1 MTLSGYYPYGKI
13 TLAQREIPRYSGRLE
28 ATTRTYLCRRQIN
41 MTENRTSRTYQ
52 NYIGGVW
59 CDSVSGQLYPVV
71 NPAHNTQVIGQ
82 FQASLPQ
89 DADNAIAAAGD
100 AASGWAST
108 PAPQRGAILYRALD
122 IMARRAEE
130 LARAITLEEGKP
142 IADAAGEVKRAM
154 NIIEYAAG
162 EGRRLFGYTT
172 PSELPDTVAY
182 TVKRPI
188 GVVAIITPWNF
199 PLAIPAWKIA
209 PALVC
214 GNTLVYKPASATPLS
229 AVKLVEIFEEAGLP
243 AGVLNLVTGP
253 GASVGNTLVED
264 ERVGGISFTGS
275 TEIGT
280 AITARGSELLKKVQC
295 EMGGKNAAIILND
308 ADLDKAVPGVVQGA
322 FGSTGQRCTA
332 TSRAIVEDGI
342 YNEFMET
349 LLAQT
354 KALTVGDGMDASKD
368 VAPLSSKDQ
377 LDTVL
382 EYIGIGPEE
391 GARLTF
397 GGHQLRG
404 GEFDEGYYVEP
415 TIFTEVKTDM
425 RIAREEIF
433 GPVLCVF
440 RASDLQEAVRISND
454 VDFGLSSSVY
464 TRDLVQ
470 AHEYINTAKTGMVHV
485 NAPTLGGEVHM
496 PFGGLGASGTGQRE
510 QGTEGFDFFTETI
523 SVYID
528 HSAGAKERSRFI

>member
-1 MTLSGYYPYGKI
+1 MTSNSIK
-13 TLAQREIPRYSGRLE
+13 
-28 ATTRTYLCRRQIN
+28 QIHK
-41 MTENRTSRTYQ
+41 
-52 NYIGGVW
+52 NYIGGRW
-59 CDSVSGQLYPVV
+59 IDSVSGQHYPVV
-71 NPAHNTQVIGQ
+71 NPAHTSQVIGQ

-89 DADNAIAAAGD
+89 DADNAITAATD
-100 AASGWAST
+100 AAQAWAST
-108 PAPQRGAILYRALD
+108 PAPQRGAALYKTLD
-122 IMARRAEE
+122 IMALRADE
-130 LARAITLEEGKP
+130 LARAITIEEGKP
-142 IADAAGEVKRAM
+142 ITDAVGEVKRAM

-172 PSELPDTVAY
+172 PSELPETVAY

-209 PALVC
+209 PCLIA
-214 GNTLVYKPASATPLS
+214 GNTVVYKPASATPLS

-243 AGVLNLVTGP
+243 SGVINLVTGP
-253 GASVGNTLVED
+253 GRSVGNTLVED
-264 ERVGGISFTGS
+264 RRVGGVSFTGS
-275 TEIGT
+275 TEVGT
-280 AITARGSELLKKVQC
+280 SITARASELLKKVQC

-308 ADLDKAVPGVVQGA
+308 ADLEKAASGVVQGA

-332 TSRAIVEDGI
+332 TSRAIVEEGI
-342 YNEFMET
+342 YDKFMQK
-349 LLAQT
+349 LIAQT
-354 KALTVGDGMDASKD
+354 KALTIGDGMDPTKD
-368 VAPLSSKDQ
+368 IAPLSSRNQ

-382 EYIGIGPEE
+382 EYIGIGTEE
-391 GARLTF
+391 GARLTL
-397 GGHQLRG
+397 GGDQLQD
-404 GEFDEGYYVEP
+404 GEFSEGYYVEP

-433 GPVLCVF
+433 GPVLSVF

-470 AHEYINTAKTGMVHV
+470 AHEYINTAETGMVHV
-485 NAPTLGGEVHM
+485 NAPTLGGEVHL

-528 HSAGAKERSRFI
+528 HSSGVKERSKFI

>member
-1 MTLSGYYPYGKI
+1 
-13 TLAQREIPRYSGRLE
+13 
-28 ATTRTYLCRRQIN
+28 

-130 LARAITLEEGKP
+130 LATAITLEEGKP
-142 IADAAGEVKRAM
+142 IADASGEVKRAM

-264 ERVGGISFTGS
+264 ERV
-275 TEIGT
+275 
-280 AITARGSELLKKVQC
+280 C
-295 EMGGKNAAIILND
+295 
-308 ADLDKAVPGVVQGA
+308 GV
-322 FGSTGQRCTA
+322 
-332 TSRAIVEDGI
+332 
-342 YNEFMET
+342 
-349 LLAQT
+349 
-354 KALTVGDGMDASKD
+354 
-368 VAPLSSKDQ
+368 
-377 LDTVL
+377 
-382 EYIGIGPEE
+382 
-391 GARLTF
+391 
-397 GGHQLRG
+397 
-404 GEFDEGYYVEP
+404 
-415 TIFTEVKTDM
+415 
-425 RIAREEIF
+425 
-433 GPVLCVF
+433 
-440 RASDLQEAVRISND
+440 
-454 VDFGLSSSVY
+454 
-464 TRDLVQ
+464 
-470 AHEYINTAKTGMVHV
+470 
-485 NAPTLGGEVHM
+485 
-496 PFGGLGASGTGQRE
+496 
-510 QGTEGFDFFTETI
+510 
-523 SVYID
+523 
-528 HSAGAKERSRFI
+528 

>member
-1 MTLSGYYPYGKI
+1 MHWPETKY
-13 TLAQREIPRYSGRLE
+13 
-28 ATTRTYLCRRQIN
+28 
-41 MTENRTSRTYQ
+41 MTEKLTSKPSQ
-52 NYIGGVW
+52 NFIGGEW
-59 CDSVSGQLYPVV
+59 CDSVSGQFYPVM
-71 NPAHNTQVIGQ
+71 NPAHIGQVVGQ
-82 FQASLPQ
+82 FQSSLPQ
-89 DADNAIAAAGD
+89 DADNAIAAAH
-100 AASGWAST
+100 AAAKEWANT

-122 IMARRAEE
+122 IMARCADE
-130 LARAITLEEGKP
+130 LAEAITLEEGKP
-142 IADAAGEVKRAM
+142 IADATGEVKRAM

-209 PALVC
+209 PALVS
-214 GNTLVYKPASATPLS
+214 GNTIVYKPASGTPLS
-229 AVKLVEIFEEAGLP
+229 AVKLVEVFEEAGLP

-253 GASVGNTLVED
+253 GGSVGNTLVED
-264 ERVGGISFTGS
+264 ARVGGISFTGS

-280 AITARGSELLKKVQC
+280 AITTRGSELLKKVQC

-342 YNEFMET
+342 YDEFMET
-349 LLAQT
+349 LVAQT
-354 KALTVGDGMDASKD
+354 EALTIGDGMDAKKD
-368 VAPLSSKDQ
+368 VAPLSSQNQ

-382 EYIGIGPEE
+382 EYIGVGTEE

-397 GGHQLRG
+397 GGNHLQG

-415 TIFTEVKTDM
+415 TIFTDVETDM

-433 GPVLCVF
+433 GPVLCVL

-470 AHEYINTAKTGMVHV
+470 AHEYINTAETGMVHV
-485 NAPTLGGEVHM
+485 NAPTLGGEVHL

-528 HSAGAKERSRFI
+528 HSAGAKEQSRFI

>member
-1 MTLSGYYPYGKI
+1 MTDHS
-13 TLAQREIPRYSGRLE
+13 
-28 ATTRTYLCRRQIN
+28 
-41 MTENRTSRTYQ
+41 TSRTHQ
-52 NYIGGVW
+52 NYIGGMW
-59 CDSVSGQLYPVV
+59 CDSVSGQHYPIV
-71 NPAHNTQVIGQ
+71 NPAHTTQVAGQ

-89 DADNAIAAAGD
+89 DAANAIAAAS
-100 AASGWAST
+100 AAAKGWANTS
-108 PAPQRGAILYRALD
+108 APQRGAILYRVLD
-122 IMARRAEE
+122 VMARRADE
-130 LARAITLEEGKP
+130 LAEAITLEEGKP
-142 IADAAGEVKRAM
+142 IADATGEVKRAM

-214 GNTLVYKPASATPLS
+214 GNTIVYKPASATPLS

-280 AITARGSELLKKVQC
+280 SITARGSALLKKVQC
-295 EMGGKNAAIILND
+295 EMGGKNAAIILTD

-342 YNEFMET
+342 YNEFMDA

-354 KALTVGDGMDASKD
+354 EALTVGDGMDSSKD
-368 VAPLSSKDQ
+368 VAPLASRNQ

-382 EYIGIGPEE
+382 EYIGIGTEE

-404 GEFDEGYYVEP
+404 DEFDEGYYVEP
-415 TIFTEVKTDM
+415 TIFTDVATSM
-425 RIAREEIF
+425 RIAQEEIF
-433 GPVLCVF
+433 GPVLSVF
-440 RASDLQEAVRISND
+440 RASDLQDAVRISND

-470 AHEYINTAKTGMVHV
+470 AHEYINTAETGMVHV
-485 NAPTLGGEVHM
+485 NAPTLGGEVHL

>member
-1 MTLSGYYPYGKI
+1 
-13 TLAQREIPRYSGRLE
+13 
-28 ATTRTYLCRRQIN
+28 

-100 AASGWAST
+100 AARGWAST

-214 GNTLVYKPASATPLS
+214 GNALVYKPASATPLS

-332 TSRAIVEDGI
+332 TSRAIVEDGA

-354 KALTVGDGMDASKD
+354 KALTIGDGMDASKD
-368 VAPLSSKDQ
+368 VAPLASRDQ

-382 EYIGIGPEE
+382 EYIGIGTEE

-470 AHEYINTAKTGMVHV
+470 AYEYINTAETGMVHV